1 MNANDRD
8 HCSETGPGNQGDR
21 KINNINNINNKRLPS
36 VSHLKSFIDYLR
48 YERVLSPHTVD
59 AYERDLNRFADYL
72 APMAPDSLDQIDSLH
87 VRQCLAQLHQR
98 GLSGTSLRRW
108 LSSIRA
114 FFRFARR
121 KQWLLA
127 DPSSGISAPRSARKL
142 PHVLDV
148 DLAEQLMGVAGDDW
162 LSRRDRAMVELFYS
176 SGLRLAELAS
186 LNISDLDISEGT
198 VTVTGK
204 GRKTRTVPVG
214 KPALSRLK
222 EWLDVRDQK
231 AQDQSLS
238 ALFLSQR
245 GKRISHR
252 AIQHRLSQLS
262 QRAGLGQHVYPH
274 QLRHSFASHLLE
286 SSGDL
291 RAVQELLGHANLST
305 TQIYTHLDFQHLAK
319 TYDSTHPRAQRK
331 TKPPQG

>member
-1 MNANDRD
+1 MSANDPD
-8 HCSETGPGNQGDR
+8 ANSHTEPDAEGDR
-21 KINNINNINNKRLPS
+21 KATIDKKRLPDAS
-36 VSHLKSFIDYLR
+36 QLNSFVEYLR

-59 AYERDLNRFADYL
+59 AYERDINRFADCL
-72 APMAPDSLDQIDSLH
+72 APMAPGTLDQIDSLH

-121 KQWLLA
+121 KQWLVA

-142 PHVLDV
+142 PNVLDV

-176 SGLRLAELAS
+176 SGLRLAELAR
-186 LNISDLDISEGT
+186 LDIGDLDISEAT

-204 GRKTRTVPVG
+204 GRKTRTLPVG
-214 KPALSRLK
+214 KPALSRLR
-222 EWLDVRDQK
+222 EWLDVRGQK
-231 AQDQSLS
+231 AREESLT
-238 ALFLSQR
+238 ALFLSQQ

-252 AIQHRLSQLS
+252 AIQHRLSLLS
-262 QRAGLGQHVYPH
+262 LRAGLGRHVNPH

-291 RAVQELLGHANLST
+291 RAVQELLGHANLAT
-305 TQIYTHLDFQHLAK
+305 TQIYTHLDFQHLASI
-319 TYDSTHPRAQRK
+319 YDSTHPRAQRK
-331 TKPPQG
+331 TKPLQE